1 MIACCGAHLIQ
12 DGLVALQYVLLPVL
26 AQIFNLNYA
35 QVGFLRGVGHTAMSS
50 LEIPAG
56 VLAEKWGEQRLL
68 IFGLVCAGIGYI
80 GVAFS
85 TGFVFVACA
94 LAIAGTGAA
103 FQHSL
108 ASSLIAKSFNDTQRR
123 RALGTYNSTG
133 DAGKL
138 LFAGVFSLGMG
149 AGIAWSHIL
158 LGLALLSI
166 AFAVVV
172 WLILRSVRDDRKPA
186 KDTLTTQTEN
196 KSWGIKNVSQFK
208 SLGAIVF
215 LDSLVQAVFLTFLA
229 FVVLEKGAS
238 EVVASAS
245 VVIALVGGMI
255 GKFVSGFL
263 AAKFG
268 DRRTFRILQLLTAV
282 GVASLIILPL
292 EVLLFFLPVIGLAVQ
307 GTSTVTYG
315 SVSEFVDKDRQS
327 RGYALIYSLSSISS
341 VIGPMSLGLLADEM
355 SLNVSIAV
363 VSIIALMPLPLSYV
377 LRKNVT

>member
-1 MIACCGAHLIQ
+1 
-12 DGLVALQYVLLPVL
+12 LVALQYVLLPVL

-35 QVGFLRGVGHTAMSS
+35 QVGFLRGVSHTAMSC

-85 TGFVFVACA
+85 TGFLFVACA

-108 ASSLIAKSFNDTQRR
+108 ASSLIAKSFNDAQRR

-158 LGLALLSI
+158 LGLALISI
-166 AFAVVV
+166 AFSVVV
-172 WLILRSVRDDRKPA
+172 WLVLRSVRGDKKSVA
-186 KDTLTTQTEN
+186 DTPHIKSGI
-196 KSWGIKNVSQFK
+196 KSWGIKNARQFR
-208 SLGAIVF
+208 SLGFIVF

-229 FVVLEKGAS
+229 FVVLDKGAS
-238 EVVASAS
+238 ETVASAS

-268 DRRTFRILQLLTAV
+268 DRNTFRILQLLTAV
-282 GVASLIILPL
+282 GVASLIVLPL
-292 EVLLFFLPVIGLAVQ
+292 EAILFVLPVIGLAVQ

-327 RGYALIYSLSSISS
+327 RGYALIYSLSGISS
-341 VIGPMSLGLLADEM
+341 VIGPMSLGLLADAM
-355 SLNVSIAV
+355 SLNVSIGV
-363 VSIIALMPLPLSYV
+363 LSIIALMPLPLSHV
-377 LRKNVT
+377 LRKKIS